1 MLRALSRPALVGL
14 LLRRVV
20 CMVRQWLHIY
30 LLSHFS
36 PKFST
41 LILLFENFVNIILY
55 FAKKAKI
62 IVHTVK
68 KFKIVYAAFILNALC
83 MTAYRRRSALYVT
96 FFWATPHRLRD
107 CPGYSKDFFI
117 LLFKRIKIKNCV
129 HMRNER

>member
-1 MLRALSRPALVGL
+1 MLRTLSRLSLVGS
-14 LLRRVV
+14 LLRRVL
-20 CMVRQWLHIY
+20 CSRVRQWLHIY

-68 KFKIVYAAFILNALC
+68 KFKIGYALFILNALC
-83 MTAYRRRSALYVT
+83 MTAYRRHSALWSHFFGQPRTAYGIAPDIQKT
-96 FFWATPHRLRD
+96 FLF
-107 CPGYSKDFFI
+107 GYSNVSKSSTAFT
-117 LLFKRIKIKNCV
+117 
-129 HMRNER
+129 

>member
-1 MLRALSRPALVGL
+1 MLRTLSRLSLVGL

-20 CMVRQWLHIY
+20 CTVRQWLHIY

-68 KFKIVYAAFILNALC
+68 KFKIEYALFILNALC
-83 MTAYRRRSALYVT
+83 MTAYGRHSALWQHFFGQPRTACGIAPDIQKT
-96 FFWATPHRLRD
+96 FLF
-107 CPGYSKDFFI
+107 GYSNVSKSRTAFT
-117 LLFKRIKIKNCV
+117 
-129 HMRNER
+129 